1 MAYDVN
7 KLVKLQGLK
16 DLATQVKSE
25 LSALS
30 TRIDD
35 IVSTGGEPNVI
46 TSVKVN
52 GPRWPSPRRP
62 WTSSSPRARPMVP
75 SP

>member
-16 DLATQVKSE
+16 DLATQVKTE
-25 LSALS
+25 LAALS

-35 IVSTGGEPNVI
+35 IVSTAA
-46 TSVKVN
+46 
-52 GPRWPSPRRP
+52 SP
-62 WTSSSPRARPMVP
+62 T
-75 SP
+75 

>member
-25 LSALS
+25 LAALS

-35 IVSTGGEPNVI
+35 IVSTGGEP
-46 TSVKVN
+46 T
-52 GPRWPSPRRP
+52 
-62 WTSSSPRARPMVP
+62 
-75 SP
+75 